1 VEWEPLNYDIVNTGA
16 KTPSLRHIEPKP
28 DPFTKTGSGRTSKK
42 RGTFSAGR
50 EVLAQLITTFEQ
62 EMTEAVGEKVRKRF
76 QLRCQPILK
85 TEHLPRQARDKHKG
99 KTQRGRFLAG
109 QGQGDEARWAKT
121 VFLSHLYIKRTF
133 YQDRLE
139 TNIGKA
145 QLQCRV
151 LAGET
156 LLEAYT
162 DLDELVVRTGK
173 STINGH
179 NLELGLAKHP
189 SAADIC

>member
-76 QLRCQPILK
+76 QLRCHSILK
-85 TEHLPRQARDKHKG
+85 T
-99 KTQRGRFLAG
+99 
-109 QGQGDEARWAKT
+109 
-121 VFLSHLYIKRTF
+121 
-133 YQDRLE
+133 
-139 TNIGKA
+139 
-145 QLQCRV
+145 
-151 LAGET
+151 
-156 LLEAYT
+156 
-162 DLDELVVRTGK
+162 
-173 STINGH
+173 
-179 NLELGLAKHP
+179 
-189 SAADIC
+189 